1 MEIRQL
7 GNSELHVSSI
17 GLGSVTFG
25 REIDAEE
32 SFSVIDYAMD
42 RSINLIDTAEV
53 YSAGGSEKVLGQW
66 LSRSSNRQ
74 KVVLGTKIVP
84 PLGRERILQVAE
96 DSLRRLQTDVI
107 DLYQLGRERILQVA
121 EDSLRR
127 LQTDVIDLYQ
137 LHAFDANTPLEE
149 TMDALNTLVQQGK
162 VRYLGCSNFDAW
174 QICKALWIADVNDL
188 APMVSVQPNY
198 SLAIRDIEAELL
210 PFCADQNIGVTSYS
224 PLGAGFLTGKYTKTW
239 TAPKGTR
246 FDVMPDHWDIYEND
260 TSMRRME
267 GLRDIAAETGISMVQ
282 IALAWA
288 IGQPG
293 ITSVLIGC
301 RTLSHVDQAFQAE
314 EMGLTQELRDRLN
327 ALG

>member
-1 MEIRQL
+1 MEFRQL
-7 GNSELHVSSI
+7 GNSDLRVSSI

-32 SFSVIDYAMD
+32 SFSIIDYAMD

-53 YSAGGSEKVLGQW
+53 YSSGTSETVLGQW

-84 PLGRERILQVAE
+84 PLGRERIMQV
-96 DSLRRLQTDVI
+96 V
-107 DLYQLGRERILQVA
+107 

-137 LHAFDANTPLEE
+137 LHAFDADTPLEE

-282 IALAWA
+282 LALAWA

-301 RTLSHVDQAFQAE
+301 RTLSHVDQAFNAE
-314 EMGLTQELRDRLN
+314 DMGLAQDLRDRLN

>member
-7 GNSELHVSSI
+7 GNSELNVSSI

-25 REIDAEE
+25 REIDAEA
-32 SFSVIDYAMD
+32 SFSILDYAMD
-42 RSINLIDTAEV
+42 RDINFIDTAEV

-66 LSRSSNRQ
+66 LSRSSNRE

-107 DLYQLGRERILQVA
+107 DLYQP
-121 EDSLRR
+121 
-127 LQTDVIDLYQ
+127 
-137 LHAFDANTPLEE
+137 HAFDASTPLEE

-162 VRYLGCSNFDAW
+162 ARYLGCSNFDAW
-174 QICKALWIADVNDL
+174 QICKALWIADVNGW
-188 APMVSVQPNY
+188 APLVSVQPNY
-198 SLAIRDIEAELL
+198 SVAIRDIEAELL

-260 TSMRRME
+260 VSMRRME
-267 GLRDIAAETGISMVQ
+267 GLRELASETGISMVQ
-282 IALAWA
+282 LAMAWA

-301 RTLSHVDQAFQAE
+301 RTTSHIDQAFQAE
-314 EMGLTQELRDRLN
+314 EMGLTQEIRDRIN

>member
-42 RSINLIDTAEV
+42 RSINLIDTADV

-84 PLGRERILQVAE
+84 P
-96 DSLRRLQTDVI
+96 
-107 DLYQLGRERILQVA
+107 LGRERILQVA

>member
-1 MEIRQL
+1 MEFRQL
-7 GNSELHVSSI
+7 GNSDLRVSSI

-25 REIDAEE
+25 REIDAET
-32 SFSVIDYAMD
+32 SFSIIDYAMD

-53 YSAGGSEKVLGQW
+53 YSAGTSEKVLGQW

-84 PLGRERILQVAE
+84 P
-96 DSLRRLQTDVI
+96 
-107 DLYQLGRERILQVA
+107 LGRERILQVA

-301 RTLSHVDQAFQAE
+301 RTLSHVDQAFNAE
-314 EMGLTQELRDRLN
+314 DMGLAQDLRDRLN

>member
-7 GNSELHVSSI
+7 GNSELRVSSI

-25 REIDAEE
+25 REIDAET

-42 RSINLIDTAEV
+42 RNINLIDTAEV

-74 KVVLGTKIVP
+74 KVVLGTKLVP

-96 DSLRRLQTDVI
+96 
-107 DLYQLGRERILQVA
+107 E
-121 EDSLRR
+121 SLRR

-137 LHAFDANTPLEE
+137 LHAFDGSTPLEE

-174 QICKALWIADVNDL
+174 QICKALWIADANGW

-198 SLAIRDIEAELL
+198 NVAIRDIETELL

-224 PLGAGFLTGKYTKTW
+224 PLGAGFLSGKYTKTW

-267 GLRDIAAETGISMVQ
+267 GLREMAAETGISMVQ
-282 IALAWA
+282 LALAWA

-314 EMGLTQELRDRLN
+314 EMGLTQEQRDRLN

>member
-1 MEIRQL
+1 MEFRQL
-7 GNSELHVSSI
+7 GNSDLRVSSI

-53 YSAGGSEKVLGQW
+53 YSAGGSETVLGQW

-74 KVVLGTKIVP
+74 KVVLGTKIAP
-84 PLGRERILQVAE
+84 PLGRERV
-96 DSLRRLQTDVI
+96 
-107 DLYQLGRERILQVA
+107 LQVA

-137 LHAFDANTPLEE
+137 LHAYDASVPFEE
-149 TMDALNTLVQQGK
+149 TLGALNTLVEQGK

-174 QICKALWIADVNDL
+174 QICKALWIADVNDW

-198 SLAIRDIEAELL
+198 NVAIRDIEAELL

-267 GLRDIAAETGISMVQ
+267 GLRAIAEETGISMVQ
-282 IALAWA
+282 LALAWA

-301 RTLSHVDQAFQAE
+301 RTLSHVDQAFNAE
-314 EMGLTQELRDRLN
+314 DMGLARDLRDRLN

>member
-25 REIDAEE
+25 REIDAET

-42 RSINLIDTAEV
+42 RDINLIDTAEV

-96 DSLRRLQTDVI
+96 
-107 DLYQLGRERILQVA
+107 E
-121 EDSLRR
+121 SLRR

-137 LHAFDANTPLEE
+137 LHAFDPSTPLEE

-174 QICKALWIADVNDL
+174 QICRALWIADVNGW

-198 SLAIRDIEAELL
+198 NVAIRDIETELL

-260 TSMRRME
+260 VSMRRME
-267 GLRDIAAETGISMVQ
+267 GLRDVASETGISMVQ
-282 IALAWA
+282 LALAWA

-301 RTLSHVDQAFQAE
+301 RTTSHIDQAFQAE
-314 EMGLTQELRDRLN
+314 EMGLTQEIRDRIN

>member
-1 MEIRQL
+1 M
-7 GNSELHVSSI
+7 
-17 GLGSVTFG
+17 
-25 REIDAEE
+25 
-32 SFSVIDYAMD
+32 
-42 RSINLIDTAEV
+42 
-53 YSAGGSEKVLGQW
+53 
-66 LSRSSNRQ
+66 
-74 KVVLGTKIVP
+74 
-84 PLGRERILQVAE
+84 
-96 DSLRRLQTDVI
+96 
-107 DLYQLGRERILQVA
+107 QVA

-137 LHAFDANTPLEE
+137 LHAYDASVPFEE
-149 TMDALNTLVQQGK
+149 TLGALNTLVQQGK

-174 QICKALWIADVNDL
+174 QICKALWIADVNDW

-198 SLAIRDIEAELL
+198 NVAIRDIEAELL

-267 GLRDIAAETGISMVQ
+267 GLRAIAEETGISMVQ
-282 IALAWA
+282 LALAWA

-301 RTLSHVDQAFQAE
+301 RTLSHVDQAFNAE
-314 EMGLTQELRDRLN
+314 DMGLAQDLRDRLN

>member
-25 REIDAEE
+25 REIDSET

-42 RSINLIDTAEV
+42 RDINLIDTAEV

-96 DSLRRLQTDVI
+96 
-107 DLYQLGRERILQVA
+107 E
-121 EDSLRR
+121 SLRR

-137 LHAFDANTPLEE
+137 LHAFDASTPFEE

-174 QICKALWIADVNDL
+174 QICKALWIADVNGW

-198 SLAIRDIEAELL
+198 NVAIRDIETELL

-260 TSMRRME
+260 VSMRRME
-267 GLRDIAAETGISMVQ
+267 GLREVASETGISMVQ
-282 IALAWA
+282 LALAWA

-301 RTLSHVDQAFQAE
+301 RTTSHIDQAFQAE
-314 EMGLTQELRDRLN
+314 EMGLTQEIRDRIN

>member
-1 MEIRQL
+1 MEFRRL
-7 GNSELHVSSI
+7 GNSELSVSSI

-25 REIDAEE
+25 REIDAET
-32 SFSVIDYAMD
+32 SFSIIDYAMD
-42 RSINLIDTAEV
+42 KDINLIDTAEV
-53 YSAGGSEKVLGQW
+53 YSAGGSEAVLGQW
-66 LSRSSNRQ
+66 LARNSNRQ
-74 KVVLGTKIVP
+74 KVVLATKIAP
-84 PLGRERILQVAE
+84 PLGRDRVLQF
-96 DSLRRLQTDVI
+96 
-107 DLYQLGRERILQVA
+107 A

-137 LHAFDANTPLEE
+137 LHAYDDGTPFEE
-149 TMDALNTLVQQGK
+149 TLDALNTLVEQGK
-162 VRYLGCSNFDAW
+162 VRYVGSSNFASW
-174 QICKALWIADVNDL
+174 QLCKALWIADVNGW

-198 SLAIRDIEAELL
+198 NVAIRDIEAEVL
-210 PFCADQNIGVTSYS
+210 PFCADQNIGVISYS

-246 FDVMPDHWDIYEND
+246 FDVMPDHWEIYENNA
-260 TSMRRME
+260 SMRRME
-267 GLRDIAAETGISMVQ
+267 GLREVAADTGISMVQ
-282 IALAWA
+282 LSLAWA

-314 EMGLTQELRDRLN
+314 EMGLTQEIRDRIN

>member
-1 MEIRQL
+1 MEFRQL
-7 GNSELHVSSI
+7 GNSDLRVSSI

-25 REIDAEE
+25 REIDAET
-32 SFSVIDYAMD
+32 SFSIIDYAMD

-53 YSAGGSEKVLGQW
+53 YSAGTSETVLGQW

-84 PLGRERILQVAE
+84 P
-96 DSLRRLQTDVI
+96 
-107 DLYQLGRERILQVA
+107 LGRERILQVA

>member
-1 MEIRQL
+1 MEYRQL

-25 REIDAEE
+25 REIDAEK
-32 SFSVIDYAMD
+32 SFSVIDYAME

-53 YSAGGSEKVLGQW
+53 YSAGGSETVLGQW
-66 LSRSSNRQ
+66 LCRSSNRQ

-107 DLYQLGRERILQVA
+107 DLYQL
-121 EDSLRR
+121 
-127 LQTDVIDLYQ
+127 
-137 LHAFDANTPLEE
+137 HAFDADTPLEE

-267 GLRDIAAETGISMVQ
+267 GLRDIAAETDISMVQ
-282 IALAWA
+282 LALAWA

-301 RTLSHVDQAFQAE
+301 RTLSHVDQAFNAE
-314 EMGLTQELRDRLN
+314 EMGLSQELRDRIN

>member
-107 DLYQLGRERILQVA
+107 DLYQL
-121 EDSLRR
+121 
-127 LQTDVIDLYQ
+127 
-137 LHAFDANTPLEE
+137 HAFDADTPLEE

-210 PFCADQNIGVTSYS
+210 PFCANQNIGVTSYS